1 MLEYGNMNLNLG
13 SLTERQSWVVAS
25 SQIRT
30 RVFENSSERK
40 NYGITWLKGSNSP
53 GSFIGLIG
61 TQIPMYRMKKIGFNG
76 SLQHLCKLIWF
87 SYNTSY

>member
-1 MLEYGNMNLNLG
+1 M
-13 SLTERQSWVVAS
+13 AS

-40 NYGITWLKGSNSP
+40 NYGI
-53 GSFIGLIG
+53 
-61 TQIPMYRMKKIGFNG
+61 RGFKAFLSWVIHLGDWYAITNVAIEKDWFDG
-76 SLQHLCKLIWF
+76 SLQHLCKSIWF

>member
-1 MLEYGNMNLNLG
+1 M
-13 SLTERQSWVVAS
+13 AF

-40 NYGITWLKGSNSP
+40 NYGI
-53 GSFIGLIG
+53 
-61 TQIPMYRMKKIGFNG
+61 RGFLAFELLGYSLVDWYAITNVAIEKDWFDG

>member
-1 MLEYGNMNLNLG
+1 M
-13 SLTERQSWVVAS
+13 AS

-40 NYGITWLKGSNSP
+40 NYGI
-53 GSFIGLIG
+53 
-61 TQIPMYRMKKIGFNG
+61 RGFKAFLSWVIHLGDWYAITNVTIEKDWFDG

>member
-1 MLEYGNMNLNLG
+1 
-13 SLTERQSWVVAS
+13 VAF

-40 NYGITWLKGSNSP
+40 NYGIRGFKGFSLLGYSLGDWYAITNVAIEKDW
-53 GSFIGLIG
+53 FD
-61 TQIPMYRMKKIGFNG
+61 G
-76 SLQHLCKLIWF
+76 SLQHLCKSIWF